1 MRPNLKNRTKK
12 ELMEDVEV
20 LSLDVIRLRRLY
32 KEQEIELL
40 KSNALLEY
48 WRKET

>member
-1 MRPNLKNRTKK
+1 MKLNLKRHTKK
-12 ELMEDVEV
+12 ELIDEIEV
-20 LSLDVIRLRRLY
+20 MSLDMTRLRRLY

>member
-1 MRPNLKNRTKK
+1 MRLNLKRRTKK
-12 ELMEDVEV
+12 ELMEDVEI
-20 LSLDVIRLRRLY
+20 LTLDIVRLRTLY
-32 KEQEIELL
+32 KEQELELL

>member
-1 MRPNLKNRTKK
+1 MNLKKMLKK
-12 ELMEDVEV
+12 DLIEEIEV
-20 LSLDVIRLRRLY
+20 MSLDMIRLRRLY
-32 KEQEIELL
+32 KEQELELL

>member
-1 MRPNLKNRTKK
+1 MRTNLKNRTKK